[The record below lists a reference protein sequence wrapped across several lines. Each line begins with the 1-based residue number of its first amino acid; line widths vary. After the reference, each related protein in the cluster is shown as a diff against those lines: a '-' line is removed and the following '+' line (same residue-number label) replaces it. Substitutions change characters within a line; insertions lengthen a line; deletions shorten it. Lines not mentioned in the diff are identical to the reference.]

1 MTATML
7 NPFQKARIVFRDRF
21 SKGIRPTDPR
31 QPIAD
36 DIALSMVQ
44 ELVDKNVPKDALI
57 GVYDAFMILS
67 THLKEAG
74 YTNLV
79 LLENLHK
86 NLTSLQKEY
95 YTAVKQVCE
104 NSNIKYYVPPMNN
117 YNRCDMEFDA
127 IIGNP
132 PYQSAVGGGGL
143 RGSTTNPLWWQI
155 TKTSINL
162 LKKDGILSFITPTN
176 IVGGGDVFTTKFLGE
191 KRQMDLVKLDF
202 SADDS
207 FKVDT
212 DICRWVAV
220 NKLTPDNNVIVTDGR
235 VLDTSSVSKITK
247 DSTFDDIMETV
258 YAYEGDRLSFN
269 QSGSFDIRAVAK
281 AIVKQGIPADH
292 NDLSEDENEEYKY
305 PVNNNGKIRFARVP
319 WKNAGTWRLFVP
331 MLTNPLVI
339 ECNQEWEATPATLTM
354 SFDSE
359 ADALK
364 TKSYLDAPEYMWL
377 IDRTRQGG
385 RINCST
391 MIQFPNAPIE
401 QVLTADQLSYIQ
413 SQLS

>member
-1 MTATML
+1 MTAVTEATYA
-7 NPFQKARIVFRDRF
+7 QKREALL
-21 SKGIRPTDPR
+21 SYYKKGMKPVDSR
-31 QPIAD
+31 QPIPEDLAQQ
-36 DIALSMVQ
+36 IVQ
-44 ELVDKNVPKDALI
+44 ELAEYNVPKDAFI
-57 GVYDAFMILS
+57 GVWDTFL
-67 THLKEAG
+67 TLTLTLQEHG
-74 YTNLV
+74 YTNIV
-79 LLENLHK
+79 VLENRHR
-86 NLTSLQKEY
+86 NLTPNQKKY
-95 YTAVKQVCE
+95 YTTIEKGCNKIGVT
-104 NSNIKYYVPPMNN
+104 YYVPPMNN
-117 YNRCDMEFDA
+117 YNRCDMQFDVV
-127 IIGNP
+127 IGNP

-155 TKTSINL
+155 TKISINL
-162 LKKDGILSFITPTN
+162 LKKNGILSFITPTN

-191 KRQMDLVKLDF
+191 KREMDLVKLDF

-220 NKLTPDNNVIVTDGR
+220 NKLTTDNNVIVTDGR

-247 DSTFDDIMETV
+247 DSTFDDIMKTV

-269 QSGSFDIRAVAK
+269 QSGSFDVRAVAK

-359 ADALK
+359 AEALK
-364 TKSYLDAPEYMWL
+364 TKSYLDAPEYRWL

-391 MIQFPNAPIE
+391 MIQFPNAPID

-413 SQLS
+413 SQL